1 MGLCE
6 TTSPAAT
13 PLATEVTE
21 PATNPAAT
29 SDAPAAAWGTPRTSG
44 TKSTPVLGTSE
55 TVCDATAPRLS
66 VAISRKVWARSGAA
80 GWRDRDR

>member
-21 PATNPAAT
+21 PATNPAPT
-29 SDAPAAAWGTPRTSG
+29 SAAPAAGCGMPRTSG
-44 TKSTPVLGTSE
+44 TKSTPESGTSE

-66 VAISRKVWARSGAA
+66 VAISRNVWA
-80 GWRDRDR
+80 